1 MNDFE
6 NARVTDN
13 RTTEIA
19 DRLHSAAIHLL
30 RSLRRQDEAT
40 GITAPRLSALS
51 VLVFGGPLTLSE
63 LAAAEQVR
71 PPTMSRLVSSLE
83 AEGLVVREGEPGDR
97 RVVRVRATSAG
108 VRVLQTGRGRRVTSL
123 AQRLRKLD
131 PQELEVLEQAVGI
144 LEDALKDSD

>member
-6 NARVTDN
+6 KARVTDY

-19 DRLHSAAIHLL
+19 DHLHSAAIHLL
-30 RSLRRQDEAT
+30 RSLRKQDEAT

-51 VLVFGGPLTLSE
+51 VLVFGGPLTLGE
-63 LAAAEQVR
+63 LAATEQVR

-97 RVVRVRATSAG
+97 RVVRVRATPAG
-108 VRVLQTGRGRRVTSL
+108 VRVLQEGRGRRVTSL
-123 AQRLRKLD
+123 ARRLGKLD

-144 LEDALKDSD
+144 LEGALKDSD